1 MRPLIILLLIFVTA
15 PAQAGVLEWAIKPLG
30 EMKHMADAH
39 YESGEFK
46 KAYKNYFQLASLG
59 NKFAQYRLS
68 VMYLEGKGVTT
79 NLPKAYAWSKVAAEF
94 GQAELQNHSAGI
106 LHQIPISDK
115 ARAEK
120 LAEKYW
126 DRYNN
131 LSVLE
136 TIYIKARQEKL
147 KSIGRGLLPDSH
159 VSASEPCDNPGIAQG
174 GGASGAGDFS
184 TSAGIG
190 PCGGMSPMLDTTS
203 AAERLAR
210 IRSIERVLG
219 DMIEG
224 GFVKLG
230 DFEVI
235 DEDIDDEKESEEESD
250 PK

>member
-1 MRPLIILLLIFVTA
+1 MRPLIILLLILVTA

-39 YESGEFK
+39 YEAGEFK

-68 VMYLEGKGVTT
+68 VMYLEGRGVTT
-79 NLPKAYAWSKVAAEF
+79 NLPKAYAWSKVASEY

-106 LHQIPISDK
+106 LRQIPISDK

-126 DRYNN
+126 NRYNN

-147 KSIGRGLLPDSH
+147 KSIGRGLLPESH
-159 VSASEPCDNPGIAQG
+159 VSASEPCDDPGIAQG

-184 TSAGIG
+184 SSAGIG

-224 GFVKLG
+224 GYVKLG

-235 DEDIDDEKESEEESD
+235 DEDIDDEKESEEEAD
-250 PK
+250 AK